1 MTTTKIQNTHQ
12 ERMAYVYVRQSTPIQ
27 VMENRESTER
37 QYRLRDRAIELGW
50 APSRVEVI
58 DEDQGRTGS
67 ISAHRTGFQRLVSAV
82 GLGGVGMVLML
93 EASRLARNNSDWHRL
108 IEICGISGTLIADE
122 SAVYNPRE
130 PNDRLLLGVKG
141 TISEAELFTL
151 RTRLYE
157 GRWNKARKGLLQF
170 SLPVGYVRGVDGSW
184 ELDPH
189 TQVRE
194 RLAHVFELFR
204 RHAVAR
210 RVVRDLRQQ
219 GLDLPT
225 RVVSKEGYGLLTWK
239 IPTLSAVMRIL
250 HNPAYAGAFVYGR
263 KGRAPAGQPGRAR
276 QVRRPVEDWIARVP
290 PQAQHEVP

>member
-170 SLPVGYVRGVDGSW
+170 PLPVGYVQGADGGW
-184 ELDPH
+184 TLDPD
-189 TQVRE
+189 TQ
-194 RLAHVFELFR
+194 F
-204 RHAVAR
+204 
-210 RVVRDLRQQ
+210 
-219 GLDLPT
+219 
-225 RVVSKEGYGLLTWK
+225 VSGLLTFS
-239 IPTLSAVMRIL
+239 IDFVVMGWFE
-250 HNPAYAGAFVYGR
+250 PWCVS
-263 KGRAPAGQPGRAR
+263 
-276 QVRRPVEDWIARVP
+276 
-290 PQAQHEVP
+290 